1 MGYLEERA
9 NLAGKVAAVVG
20 GAAGVGAA
28 ATMALAKAGVD
39 IAFCDINADAV
50 PETRSAVEALGRR
63 VTGHITDAWDLEQL
77 GSFFDSIKSDFGH
90 LDILVNVVG
99 GSTRGSFA
107 DAPFEQWTT
116 DIHRNLVW
124 AMHSM
129 SLAIPLIRA
138 GGRGGSIISFTTI
151 EAHRGAASYAPYA
164 GAKAGLV
171 NFSRSLA
178 VELGSEK
185 IRVNL
190 VAPDATPSA
199 RIAKQMTPEVLRS
212 IGATPEMMARAFATY
227 VPMGAPPPVED
238 LGDAVLILASDLSSS
253 ITGTTLHVDG
263 GTWASSG
270 FLRWPDRADHTR
282 HGGWGPTP
290 PPWLL
295 TEPASD

>member
-9 NLAGKVAAVVG
+9 NLAGKIAAVVG
-20 GAAGVGAA
+20 GAEGVGAA
-28 ATMALAKAGVD
+28 ATLALAKAGVD
-39 IAFCDINADAV
+39 IAFCDINAEALK
-50 PETRSAVEALGRR
+50 ETRTAVQALGRR
-63 VTGHITDAWDLEQL
+63 VSAHVTDAWDLDQL
-77 GSFFDSIKSDFGH
+77 GRFFDSIKEDFGR

-107 DAPFEQWTT
+107 DAPIEQWTT

-124 AMHSM
+124 AMQSM

-178 VELGSEK
+178 VELGSEG

-199 RIAKQMTPEVLRS
+199 RISKQMTPEVLRAV
-212 IGATPEMMARAFATY
+212 GATPEMMARAFGVY

-238 LGDAVLILASDLSSS
+238 LGDAVLILASDLSAS

-270 FLRWPDRADHTR
+270 FLRWPDQADQTR

-290 PPWLL
+290 PPWFFK
-295 TEPASD
+295 EPSSD